1 MLAGLIF
8 KPMMDK
14 NSTNSFGA
22 SEAINEVLQLSNIAD
37 LGTKLLKAL
46 IAFFGNFG
54 TTELYLGHH
63 HQWSLQVHYSLGIRE
78 VSVSL

>member
-54 TTELYLGHH
+54 TMEIYKLSMAGSFICAPPPPMVIPS
-63 HQWSLQVHYSLGIRE
+63 SL
-78 VSVSL
+78 